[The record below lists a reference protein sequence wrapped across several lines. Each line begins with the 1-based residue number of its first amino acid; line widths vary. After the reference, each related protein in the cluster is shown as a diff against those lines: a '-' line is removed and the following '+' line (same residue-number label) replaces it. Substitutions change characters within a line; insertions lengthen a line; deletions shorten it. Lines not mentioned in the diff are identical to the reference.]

1 MNYKIV
7 SVEDEP
13 SASEAVT
20 ALENIVKDCLQEGWN
35 VQGGV
40 ALTYSSVEESYA
52 AAQAMVKE

>member
-1 MNYKIV
+1 MKYKIL

-20 ALENIVKDCLQEGWN
+20 ALESIVNDCLQEGWK

-40 ALTYSSVEESYA
+40 TLTYSSVEETYA
-52 AAQAMVKE
+52 AAQAMSKE